1 MSFEFSIPLSRDDL
15 TKKTGI
21 DQYVVDEVFSV
32 RILPSKVQGIQFCYI
47 ILSNCCF
54 PCFVKTIRLR
64 DYFFFIKSKNIY
76 GDLAMKLLVVSK
88 GYPQQRKYNA

>member
-32 RILPSKVQGIQFCYI
+32 RILPSKVQGIQFCYMI
-47 ILSNCCF
+47 
-54 PCFVKTIRLR
+54 
-64 DYFFFIKSKNIY
+64 
-76 GDLAMKLLVVSK
+76 
-88 GYPQQRKYNA
+88 